1 MGPRHEL
8 IPLTDRGRWEEALEA
23 LPHGHAHTWGFCRAI
38 QLTSGLPTHL
48 YSYERG
54 RVRVVC
60 PIAERGLGDQV
71 DIVTPYG
78 FGGFA
83 LNGDWGQF
91 PEDWGEFARARGWVS
106 GYLGL
111 NPLLCEPRGFALE
124 EVHVHNRLFVMD
136 LSGSGA
142 DLRQRLSKNRRRE
155 LRNWPS
161 LAANL
166 EDDRTRLSDFLLSTH
181 ADFFAR
187 KGAASARTSIS
198 GRWRRSPR
206 SATC

>member
-1 MGPRHEL
+1 MWRGTATRTDP
-8 IPLTDRGRWEEALEA
+8 TDRPGALGGGA
-23 LPHGHAHTWGFCRAI
+23 GGAPARTRAHLGVLYAI

-91 PEDWGEFARARGWVS
+91 PEDWGEFATRAGGCPGTWGSTPCCASRA
-106 GYLGL
+106 GL
-111 NPLLCEPRGFALE
+111 
-124 EVHVHNRLFVMD
+124 
-136 LSGSGA
+136 
-142 DLRQRLSKNRRRE
+142 
-155 LRNWPS
+155 
-161 LAANL
+161 
-166 EDDRTRLSDFLLSTH
+166 
-181 ADFFAR
+181 
-187 KGAASARTSIS
+187 
-198 GRWRRSPR
+198 RWRRS
-206 SATC
+206 TCTTGSS